1 MVSVI
6 VVNWNGWR
14 DTILCLQSLFRSRDV
29 TYRVIVCDN
38 GSTDESVDRIRAWAA
53 AELDAFVPPE
63 HPARARCVP
72 PPTRPISFT
81 LVDGAQS
88 APSRASVADAK
99 LMLIPNGANLGFAG
113 GNNAGIR
120 LAFEALDSDYVWLL
134 NNDTVVE
141 PDSMREL
148 VRVAQNDGG
157 LSLASSRI
165 SLLSDPTTIWFE
177 GGEYNPFWATA
188 SHVPLARFGRSSRR
202 YLSGCSLLI
211 GRRAWER
218 IGALDD
224 ALFMYGEDID
234 YSIRA
239 ERAGLPLRI
248 ATESRVLHAVGASS
262 GMRTPSAYR
271 NFVSSS
277 VRVSIRHH
285 GRKYVIP
292 TTLFHVTRMLT
303 LLVVKRRDPRAMRGY
318 LDGLI
323 MGLRDST
330 ASRGESAG
338 GT

>member
-6 VVNWNGWR
+6 LVNWNGWR

-29 TYRVIVCDN
+29 NYRAIVCDN
-38 GSTDESVDRIRAWAA
+38 GSTDESLDCIRKWAA
-53 AELDAFVPPE
+53 AELDAFVPST
-63 HPARARCVP
+63 HPARALCVP
-72 PPTRPISFT
+72 SPARPISCT

-99 LMLIPNGANLGFAG
+99 LMLVPNGANLGFAG

-120 LAFEALDSDYVWLL
+120 LAFQQLNSDYVWLL

-141 PDSMREL
+141 PETMREL
-148 VRVAQNDGG
+148 VRAAEDEGG
-157 LSLASSRI
+157 LGLVSSRI
-165 SLLSDPTTIWFE
+165 SLLSDPATVWFE
-177 GGEYNPFWATA
+177 GGEYNPLWATA
-188 SHVPLARFGRSSRR
+188 SHVPLARFARSTRR

-218 IGALDD
+218 IGLLDD

-248 ATESRVLHAVGASS
+248 AAESRVLHAVGASS

-277 VRVSIRHH
+277 VRVSLRHH
-285 GRKYVIP
+285 GRKFVVP
-292 TTLFHVTRMLT
+292 MTLFHVTRMLT
-303 LLVVKRRDPRAMRGY
+303 LLVAKRRDPRAMRGY
-318 LDGLI
+318 LEGLV
-323 MGLRDST
+323 MGLRESPPR
-330 ASRGESAG
+330 AKSAG
-338 GT
+338 RF